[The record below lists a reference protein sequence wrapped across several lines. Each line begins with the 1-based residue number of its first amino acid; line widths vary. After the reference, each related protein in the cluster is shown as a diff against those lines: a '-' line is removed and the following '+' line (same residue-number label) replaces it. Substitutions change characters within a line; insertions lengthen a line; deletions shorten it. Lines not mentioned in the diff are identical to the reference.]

1 MCNYHVQTV
10 KRHILAQTA
19 TCAVHLCV
27 RACVCV
33 RLSAK
38 TAPLLVFSVEM
49 PHLWI
54 CTVYGKK
61 KLPCTVRFTPDRL
74 SKTEVKWLSNGY

>member
-1 MCNYHVQTV
+1 MCNYQVQTV
-10 KRHILAQTA
+10 KRHILGQTA
-19 TCAVHLCV
+19 TCAVYLC
-27 RACVCV
+27 ACV

-54 CTVYGKK
+54 CSCKLCCVLAEFKIRANSYVATVANH
-61 KLPCTVRFTPDRL
+61 
-74 SKTEVKWLSNGY
+74 S